1 MNGDTRDIKEA
12 KSSNILSVVG
22 GLSFVAAGAL
32 SYFAVMNYV
41 QNITVSKSSFVC
53 TKIEQIGKNMD
64 DVRCV
69 QYTHQKFSQDAVT
82 LNMMVK

>member
-1 MNGDTRDIKEA
+1 MIGDTREIKES
-12 KSSNILSVVG
+12 KSSNILSVIG
-22 GLSFVAAGAL
+22 GLSFVAASAL
-32 SYFAVMNYV
+32 SYFAIANYIE
-41 QNITVSKSSFVC
+41 NITVSKSSFVC

-69 QYTHQKFSQDAVT
+69 QYTHQKYSQDAVT

>member
-1 MNGDTRDIKEA
+1 MNGDTREIKEV
-12 KSSNILSVVG
+12 KSSNIFSFIG
-22 GLSFVAAGAL
+22 GLSFVAAVAL
-32 SYFAVMNYV
+32 SYFAISNFI
-41 QNITVSKSSFVC
+41 QNITVSKTSFVC

>member
-1 MNGDTRDIKEA
+1 MIGDTREIKDS
-12 KSSNILSVVG
+12 KSSNVFGILGVST
-22 GLSFVAAGAL
+22 FIIAGAL
-32 SYFAVMNYV
+32 SYITFIDLSR
-41 QNITVSKSSFVC
+41 NINVSKAQFVC

-69 QYTHQKFSQDAVT
+69 QYTDQKFSQEAVT

>member
-1 MNGDTRDIKEA
+1 MIGDTREIKDS
-12 KSSNILSVVG
+12 KSSNVFGILGFTTFIVS
-22 GLSFVAAGAL
+22 GAL
-32 SYFAVMNYV
+32 TYV
-41 QNITVSKSSFVC
+41 TFMDLTTNINISKAQFVC

-69 QYTHQKFSQDAVT
+69 QYTDQKFSQEAVT

>member
-1 MNGDTRDIKEA
+1 MNGDTREIKDS
-12 KSSNILSVVG
+12 KSSNIFGILGVTT
-22 GLSFVAAGAL
+22 FVIAGAL
-32 SYFAVMNYV
+32 TYFTFVDLTR
-41 QNITVSKSSFVC
+41 NINISKAQFVC

-69 QYTHQKFSQDAVT
+69 QYTDQKFSQEAVT